1 MPGGV
6 GALRDSINLLA
17 GSRPVGVAAME
28 SPRGDDG
35 GMYQDSL
42 ERTDHWCAFS
52 REIQNHD
59 GGSAIIMYENELR
72 ISRLEQATC

>member
-35 GMYQDSL
+35 GMYQD
-42 ERTDHWCAFS
+42 RTDNWCAFS

-59 GGSAIIMYENELR
+59 AGSALIMHENELR
-72 ISRLEQATC
+72 ISRVEQATC